1 MDRDSLRSGG
11 VGRRSG
17 SQSRGSM
24 QQRKPLSIPASS
36 ATDTPTTGS
45 AFDSRGL
52 DAQSALYESI
62 DDDDIVYD
70 QGQSHCFLLGVF
82 VDMCVPFFASFADQ
96 QFVMLGKGRP
106 QIMHSI
112 FLVVFPRRNE
122 EN

>member
-24 QQRKPLSIPASS
+24 QQRKPLSIPTSS

-45 AFDSRGL
+45 AFDSCGI

-70 QGQSHCFLLGVF
+70 QVAPAVDVNFIRYKRTPLFIRYQKKNQVLVSSAARKIHPFLQQSGEF
-82 VDMCVPFFASFADQ
+82 VLFY
-96 QFVMLGKGRP
+96 
-106 QIMHSI
+106 
-112 FLVVFPRRNE
+112 
-122 EN
+122 